1 MLSSPL
7 HLMKSYLIARG
18 TSQSGPFPENLI
30 PGMIASGQ
38 LLPDDLCWL
47 DGTPDWIPL
56 SKVFPFPDQSTATPT
71 SSPPP
76 PLPPSPPSPPP
87 PVPSLGDDAGM
98 RILLPVGRSAWA
110 IAAGYLGLI
119 SITLIPAPLAL
130 IASIIAIRRIKASR
144 STPKPLYGMGRAIF
158 GLIAGALGTA
168 ALLYIAYEST
178 ARARPESHSAITPM
192 TSTP

>member
-1 MLSSPL
+1 
-7 HLMKSYLIARG
+7 MKAYLIARG

-56 SKVFPFPDQSTATPT
+56 SKVFAFPEHATPA
-71 SSPPP
+71 SSPPQ
-76 PLPPSPPSPPP
+76 PLPPSPPPPP
-87 PVPSLGDDAGM
+87 PPAPSLGDDAGM

-158 GLIAGALGTA
+158 GLIAGTLGTA

-178 ARARPESHSAITPM
+178 ARARRESHSAIPPV
-192 TSTP
+192 TSTRNVAQASHP

>member
-1 MLSSPL
+1 
-7 HLMKSYLIARG
+7 
-18 TSQSGPFPENLI
+18 
-30 PGMIASGQ
+30 
-38 LLPDDLCWL
+38 
-47 DGTPDWIPL
+47 
-56 SKVFPFPDQSTATPT
+56 
-71 SSPPP
+71 
-76 PLPPSPPSPPP
+76 
-87 PVPSLGDDAGM
+87 M

-158 GLIAGALGTA
+158 GLIAGTLGTA

-178 ARARPESHSAITPM
+178 ARARRESHSAIPPV
-192 TSTP
+192 TSTRNVAQASHP